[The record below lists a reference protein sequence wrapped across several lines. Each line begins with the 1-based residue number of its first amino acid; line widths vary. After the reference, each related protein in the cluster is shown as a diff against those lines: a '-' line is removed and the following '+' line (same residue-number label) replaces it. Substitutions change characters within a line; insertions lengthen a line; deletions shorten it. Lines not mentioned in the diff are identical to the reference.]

1 MEKVLNLLYSNY
13 LLNVDMIQCI
23 KKQKYRII
31 KLNDKGVL
39 ISSKDNLIAMLSVID
54 INIIEEFINEI
65 PKEAKIIVA
74 HQKFYISYL
83 KEKFNVVDEM
93 VCYQSVYMKDKPF
106 IIENNEIEIMTL
118 DETYSEYVYNNYS
131 SKDTA
136 DVDYIK
142 NRIKTNTMLGAF
154 IDKKLVGFIG
164 THEEGSIGILEVLP
178 QYRKKGIGGML
189 QKYATNLALAQDR
202 IPYGQVKI
210 NNENSIKLQK
220 KLGFEISNDTVNW
233 LILG

>member
-1 MEKVLNLLYSNY
+1 MDEALDFLYSNY

-23 KKQKYRII
+23 KGQEYKVI
-31 KLNDKGVL
+31 KSSDKGVL

-54 INIIEEFINEI
+54 INIVDEFINEI
-65 PKEAKIIVA
+65 PKEAKMIVA

-118 DETYSEYVYNNYS
+118 DDIYSEYVYNNYS
-131 SKDTA
+131 SKDTV

-178 QYRKKGIGGML
+178 QYRKRGIGEML
-189 QKYATNLALAQDR
+189 QKCATNLALSQDR

-210 NNENSIKLQK
+210 NNENSIKLQQ
-220 KLGFEISNDTVNW
+220 KLGFEISKDTVSW
-233 LILG
+233 LIIE

>member
-1 MEKVLNLLYSNY
+1 MLCKGEYIMEKALKLLYSNY

-23 KKQKYRII
+23 KEQKYRII

-39 ISSKDNLIAMLSVID
+39 ISSKDNLIAMLSVTD

-65 PKEAKIIVA
+65 PKEAKMLVA
-74 HQKFYISYL
+74 HQEFYISYL
-83 KEKFNVVDEM
+83 KKKFNVLDEM

-136 DVDYIK
+136 DVDYI
-142 NRIKTNTMLGAF
+142 
-154 IDKKLVGFIG
+154 
-164 THEEGSIGILEVLP
+164 
-178 QYRKKGIGGML
+178 
-189 QKYATNLALAQDR
+189 
-202 IPYGQVKI
+202 
-210 NNENSIKLQK
+210 
-220 KLGFEISNDTVNW
+220 
-233 LILG
+233 